1 MNNRD
6 LIISYL
12 NSFSSGDPDVV
23 VEHVSENFENIQV
36 GELGTGCSTRDAYR
50 KRLGRFLSDFA
61 HLRYEIEDIIVQG
74 DNAAA
79 TYTMTFKQ
87 DSRTITI
94 PGVMIFTIAN
104 GRIAVRQDYWD
115 GLSYQRQTDV

>member
-1 MNNRD
+1 VNNRD

-36 GELGTGCSTRDAYR
+36 GELGTGCSGQDAYR
-50 KRLGRFLSDFA
+50 KRLGRFLTDFA
-61 HLRYEIEDIIVQG
+61 NLRYEIEDIIVQG

-79 TYTMTFKQ
+79 TYTMTFEQ

-104 GRIAVRQDYWD
+104 GRIAVRKDYWD
-115 GLSYQRQTDV
+115 GLSYQRQTDI